1 MMVLFWGTSKNR
13 KFSVEKEMMFHKKM
27 TMVVVTFMFLIGTLH
42 AEAASFGKSSF
53 SSSSSSFGSTS
64 SKRNSITTNPAP
76 VNRTT
81 GACSNPG
88 GCYNNSNNSNNFT
101 DRNYSNTDYNAST
114 VVGTAAASGLTGYAL
129 SGYVMQSH
137 NNHNGTTVV
146 HNGSG
151 TVQGNYN
158 GNPVVVDDEDA
169 APTPCDGFGCIWLF
183 GAIIIFF
190 FLLWVFDRFQR
201 RKELKILDRM
211 KV

>member
-1 MMVLFWGTSKNR
+1 
-13 KFSVEKEMMFHKKM
+13 MFHKKT
-27 TMVVVTFMFLIGTLH
+27 TMVVATVMFLIGTLH

-53 SSSSSSFGSTS
+53 SSSSSSFGSSKSSRSSSSFGSTS

-76 VNRTT
+76 DNRTT

-88 GCYNNSNNSNNFT
+88 GCKNNNSNNFT

-129 SGYVMQSH
+129 SGYAMQSH
-137 NNHNGTTVV
+137 NNRNRTTVV
-146 HNGSG
+146 PNGSG
-151 TVQGNYN
+151 TVQGNN
-158 GNPVVVDDEDA
+158 NDNPVAVDDEDA

-183 GAIIIFF
+183 GAIIMFF
-190 FLLWVFDRFQR
+190 FLLWVFDRFHR
-201 RKELKILDRM
+201 RQELKTLYRT

>member
-1 MMVLFWGTSKNR
+1 
-13 KFSVEKEMMFHKKM
+13 MMFHKKM
-27 TMVVVTFMFLIGTLH
+27 TVVVATFMFLIGTLH

-53 SSSSSSFGSTS
+53 SSSSSSFGSSKSSRSSSSLSSTS

-76 VNRTT
+76 GNRTT
-81 GACSNPG
+81 GACNNPG
-88 GCYNNSNNSNNFT
+88 GCKNNNSNNFT

-129 SGYVMQSH
+129 SGYAMQSH
-137 NNHNGTTVV
+137 NNHDGTTIVP
-146 HNGSG
+146 NGSG

-158 GNPVVVDDEDA
+158 DNPVAVDDEDA

-183 GAIIIFF
+183 GAIIMFF

-201 RKELKILDRM
+201 RQELKTLDRM